1 MAVLSLTAA
10 TEVEGGGGGGG
21 APATAP
27 RPRLA
32 LDAPGSPFGAAS
44 GMELELQGP
53 DEAAL
58 FWGVV
63 RDLVA
68 GTHAG
73 CK

>member
-1 MAVLSLTAA
+1 V
-10 TEVEGGGGGGG
+10 VVGGDGDEA
-21 APATAP
+21 APA
-27 RPRLA
+27 PRLA
-32 LDAPGSPFGAAS
+32 LAAPGSPFGAAA
-44 GMELELQGP
+44 GVELEVPGR